1 VKYRLNKILVCVLIA
16 TFLASAVG
24 IAFPVRAAAGATIA
38 LINPLDGSS
47 NFNFTPAQKIL
58 GDTFDINVT
67 ITNATLVSG
76 WQVGITWDPTLLEGV
91 KMVLPSDNVFAYDS
105 PIPAFDLTISGLV
118 VGGANLG
125 VGQASFNGSGRLA
138 VLTLK
143 IINVVGQVS
152 CNIDFEPKPLTPNG
166 DTFLL
171 RGLLTI
177 LPDVVGASYSY
188 TGPSGPKHDVAV
200 TKVVTNG
207 TSVVNGSSLNVNVTV
222 TNTGGFTETFNV
234 AVFVNSVQAAPNQTA
249 TALPSGN
256 STTLTFIWNTNGFAL
271 GGYALNATAD
281 LPGDPTPADN
291 NFPFGTVQIIQ
302 EGAGHDVA
310 ILKIV
315 PVNPASVGQGFSLN
329 VSVTVT
335 NDGSGGFSETFG
347 VAIYANGTQ
356 AAPLQTETGLSPNN
370 NATLTF
376 EWNTTGW
383 VIGNYT
389 LSAFAD
395 LPTDPTPAD
404 NNVTYGNI
412 YVMLPGDVLNAG
424 VVSIKSIGLYIT
436 LFEATFNAFARTS
449 RYNPFMDINADG
461 RIDIRDMVIVIM
473 NFNKRL

>member
-1 VKYRLNKILVCVLIA
+1 MKYRLNKILVCVLIA
-16 TFLASAVG
+16 TFLASAAG
-24 IAFPVRAAAGATIA
+24 IAIPVRAAAGATIA

-47 NFNFTPAQKIL
+47 NFNFTPAQKSL

-67 ITNATLVSG
+67 VTNAALLSG
-76 WQVGITWDPTLLEGV
+76 FQVGITWDQTLLQGV

-105 PIPAFDLTISGLV
+105 PIPAFDLSQPGLA
-118 VGGANLG
+118 VGGAQLG
-125 VGQASFNGSGRLA
+125 VGAASFSGSGRLA

-143 IINVVGQVS
+143 IINAVGQLS
-152 CNIDFEPKPLTPNG
+152 CNIEFEPKPLTSNG

-171 RGLLTI
+171 SGLTTI
-177 LPDVVGASYSY
+177 LPAVVDATYSY
-188 TGPSGPKHDVAV
+188 TGAAGPKHDVGV

-207 TSVVNGSSLNVNVTV
+207 TSVINGSSLNVNVTV

-249 TALPSGN
+249 TALPAGS
-256 STTLTFIWNTNGFAL
+256 SATLSFIWNTNGFAF

-291 NFPFGTVQIIQ
+291 NFPFGTVQIIA

-347 VAIYANGTQ
+347 VSIYANGTL

-376 EWNTTGW
+376 AWNTTGW

-404 NNVTYGNI
+404 NNVTYGMI
-412 YVMLPGDVLNAG
+412 YVMLPGDVLNTG
-424 VVSIKSIGLYIT
+424 VVNFKGIMAMLPS
-436 LFEATFNAFARTS
+436 FNAFAGKP

-461 RIDIRDMVIVIM
+461 RIDMKDIVIAVM
-473 NFNKRL
+473 NFNKHL